1 MDNLTEDELLRIKL
15 RRMGYRRIS
24 NKFGMVARIDRSDW
38 LEVMRKKYPNWENME
53 VSSIADY
60 YRRCVTKDVLT
71 VPLEVSRYIPSSNH
85 DSTGYID
92 EGSTE

>member
-1 MDNLTEDELLRIKL
+1 MNEPLTENELLRIKL

-24 NKFGMVARIDRSDW
+24 NKFGMVARIDRPDW
-38 LEVMRKKYPNWENME
+38 LDVMLKAHPNWKSSE
-53 VSSIADY
+53 VSMIADY

-71 VPLEVSRYIPSSNH
+71 VPLEVSRFIPSSNH

-92 EGSTE
+92 AG